1 LENETPDNPTEAP
14 GGAGL
19 SPHGGTNHEQDA
31 HAPSVKKGDIVDVT
45 VKRIAPF
52 GAFVRLA
59 DGSKGLVHI
68 SQIDDSY
75 VTEIREHLKIGDS
88 IKAKVLAI
96 GEDGRIDLSIK
107 KAKRKPV
114 AKKNKPRQ
122 SPKPRPGSG
131 FKITPFEEAFDKK
144 LNVTLES

>member
-1 LENETPDNPTEAP
+1 MDNETPDNLTEAP
-14 GGAGL
+14 GGAGVQPVDDGQNIPAL
-19 SPHGGTNHEQDA
+19 SVRP
-31 HAPSVKKGDIVDVT
+31 GDIVEVT

-75 VTEIREHLKIGDS
+75 VTEIRQHLKIGDS

-107 KAKRKPV
+107 KAKKKFVPRKGKPRP
-114 AKKNKPRQ
+114 APKPRQ
-122 SPKPRPGSG
+122 GSG

-144 LNVTLES
+144 SNVTLES

>member
-1 LENETPDNPTEAP
+1 MENETPDNLTQVPDNTGVQPVNDGQEV
-14 GGAGL
+14 
-19 SPHGGTNHEQDA
+19 
-31 HAPSVKKGDIVDVT
+31 HAASVKQGDIVEVT

-75 VTEIREHLKIGDS
+75 VTEIRQHLKIGDS

-107 KAKRKPV
+107 KAK
-114 AKKNKPRQ
+114 KKFVPKKGKPRQ
-122 SPKPRPGSG
+122 AAKPRQGSG

-144 LNVTLES
+144 LNVPLES

>member
-1 LENETPDNPTEAP
+1 MGTETPDNVTEAP
-14 GGAGL
+14 SGAGL
-19 SPHGGTNHEQDA
+19 RPANHGQDA
-31 HAPSVKKGDIVDVT
+31 DAASVKKGDIVEVT

-68 SQIDDSY
+68 SQIDDAY
-75 VTEIREHLKIGDS
+75 VTEIRQHLKIGDI
-88 IKAKVLAI
+88 IKAKVLDI

-107 KAKRKPV
+107 KAK
-114 AKKNKPRQ
+114 KKFIPKKGKPRQ
-122 SPKPRPGSG
+122 TAKPRQGSG

>member
-1 LENETPDNPTEAP
+1 ME
-14 GGAGL
+14 
-19 SPHGGTNHEQDA
+19 
-31 HAPSVKKGDIVDVT
+31 VT

-59 DGSKGLVHI
+59 DGTKGLVHI

-75 VTEIREHLKIGDS
+75 VTEIRQHLKIGDT
-88 IKAKVLAI
+88 IKARVLAI

-107 KAKRKPV
+107 KAKKKAVPRKD
-114 AKKNKPRQ
+114 KPRQ
-122 SPKPRPGSG
+122 AAKPRQGSG

>member
-1 LENETPDNPTEAP
+1 MENEDPDKLTEAP
-14 GGAGL
+14 SGTGFQ
-19 SPHGGTNHEQDA
+19 PVNHGQDA
-31 HAPSVKKGDIVDVT
+31 HATSVKKGDIVEAT
-45 VKRIAPF
+45 VRRIAPF

-68 SQIDDSY
+68 SQIDDAY
-75 VTEIREHLKIGDS
+75 VTEIREHLKVGDN

-107 KAKRKPV
+107 KAKKKLGDRKG
-114 AKKNKPRQ
+114 KPRQ
-122 SPKPRPGSG
+122 TAKPRPGSG